1 MNFGVDDWD
10 RKQIGWEMEVAGGT
24 GRAGG
29 DRTFEVRVGFF
40 PVLSCKRGWWSAGT
54 GGDREG
60 SELLRTSSCERKV
73 GKTG

>member
-10 RKQIGWEMEVAGGT
+10 RKQIGWEMELAGGT

-40 PVLSCKRGWWSAGT
+40 PVLSCKLRMVMRGNGW
-54 GGDREG
+54 
-60 SELLRTSSCERKV
+60 
-73 GKTG
+73 